1 MMIVVSCR
9 VLFFKQKTAY
19 EMRMSDW
26 SSDVCS
32 SDLQTG
38 PVRISL
44 GDKPREANGLKFPH
58 DIHLDPQGG
67 AARMAIRLG
76 HVGGSSGGYGSTL
89 ACKDCHAPNAGGIGF
104 AQIDMEADCES
115 CHSLVYDKVGSTFRN
130 LRHGDVREA
139 QADL

>member
-44 GDKPREANGLKFPH
+44 GDKPREASGLKFPH

-76 HVGGSSGGYGSTL
+76 HVGGSGGGYGSPL
-89 ACKDCHAPNAGGIGF
+89 ACKADRKSVVLGKSVSGRVDLGGRCF
-104 AQIDMEADCES
+104 
-115 CHSLVYDKVGSTFRN
+115 L
-130 LRHGDVREA
+130 
-139 QADL
+139 